1 MSLKERYEKGK
12 TTLLNDRSICKG
24 NRALFTR
31 FFDWEEEK
39 LKRIND
45 LPEID
50 NSSYK
55 TLHGYINRFRNV
67 NKWFENKPWKNLT
80 LAEIKGVYRDL
91 EDGKI
96 KNRNGKR
103 FEDRRSYY
111 NKVFK
116 SKPFKLAGKN
126 EEVKQALEFFTDR
139 RKKEVRFVNEKNFK
153 RMISVLSKPQHF
165 ALFWLAW
172 DIGENI
178 NSLLR
183 LTKKNFKKQINRQ
196 TKEPEYLVY
205 LSQTNLKRS
214 RQSRSEP
221 TLYQETVRYL
231 EIVLQSLN
239 DEDLIFPFGYRQALK
254 IFDSAAKKS
263 NAKCEPNSNKPS
275 WKDLRSGMACYLFS
289 QGWHSDDIN
298 LRLGHS
304 ISSRELDVYLNYMA
318 QNRKRAKKIM
328 YNNNL
333 EDVKDDLEEARR
345 REKLLLNR
353 FERQKRDVEE
363 QGMKIIQLE
372 KAMRDVRDFGDVAS
386 NLFENKEVQRALLQS
401 MMKKGFGK
409 QLMNLYGRGNKRQ
422 QIIDHVNQS
431 FSPDCPNEFSQTEK
445 EKIFND
451 ANSCISRFYKF
462 TDGQNKQI

>member
-1 MSLKERYEKGK
+1 MSLKESYEKGK
-12 TTLLNDRSICKG
+12 AGLLNDKSICKE
-24 NRALFTR
+24 NRELFKE
-31 FFDWEEEK
+31 FFIWEEEK

-45 LPEID
+45 LPDID

-55 TLHGYINRFRNV
+55 TLYGYLRRFKNV
-67 NKWFENKPWKNLT
+67 NNWFENKPWKNLT
-80 LAEIKGVYRDL
+80 LAEIKRVYKDL

-139 RKKEVRFVNEKNFK
+139 RKKEVRFINEENFK
-153 RMISVLSKPQHF
+153 KIISVLSKPQHLV
-165 ALFWLAW
+165 LFWLAW

-178 NSLLR
+178 NSLLE
-183 LTKKNFKKQINRQ
+183 LTKRNFKKQINRQ
-196 TKEPEYLVY
+196 TKEPEYLIY
-205 LSQTNLKRS
+205 LSQDKLKRS

-231 EIVLQSLN
+231 DMVLQGLN
-239 DEDLIFPFGYRQALK
+239 DDDLIFPFGYRQSLK
-254 IFDSAAKKS
+254 IFDSAVKKS
-263 NAKCEPNSNKPS
+263 NAKCEPDNGKPS
-275 WKDLRSGMACYLFS
+275 WKDLRSGMACHLFS

-318 QNRKRAKKIM
+318 QNRNRAKKIL

-333 EDVKDDLEEARR
+333 EDVKNDLEEVRQ
-345 REKLLLNR
+345 REKLYSNR
-353 FERQKRDVEE
+353 LERQKEDIE
-363 QGMKIIQLE
+363 QQKMKILKLE
-372 KAMRDVRDFGDVAS
+372 NAMKDKVKFDDIAQ
-386 NLFENKEVQRALLQS
+386 NLFENKEVQKALLQV
-401 MMKKGFGK
+401 MLKKGFGK
-409 QLMNLYGRGNKRQ
+409 QLMELVAK
-422 QIIDHVNQS
+422 
-431 FSPDCPNEFSQTEK
+431 
-445 EKIFND
+445 
-451 ANSCISRFYKF
+451 
-462 TDGQNKQI
+462 

>member
-1 MSLKERYEKGK
+1 MSFKERYEKGK
-12 TTLLNDRSICKG
+12 TKLLKDRFVCKE
-24 NRALFTR
+24 NRELFTK
-31 FFDWEEEK
+31 FFAWEEEK

-50 NSSYK
+50 DSSYK
-55 TLHGYINRFRNV
+55 TLHGYVNRFRNV

-80 LAEIKGVYRDL
+80 LAEIKSVYRDL

-139 RKKEVRFVNEKNFK
+139 RKKEVRFVNEENFK
-153 RMISVLSKPQHF
+153 KMISVLSRPQHF

-178 NSLLR
+178 NSLLK

-205 LSQTNLKRS
+205 LPQNKLKRS

-231 EIVLQSLN
+231 DMVLQGLN
-239 DEDLIFPFGYRQALK
+239 DDNLIFPFGYRQALK
-254 IFDSAAKKS
+254 IFDSAVKKS

-298 LRLGHS
+298 LRLGHT

-318 QNRKRAKKIM
+318 QDRKRAKKIL

-333 EDVKDDLEEARR
+333 EDVKNDLEEARQ
-345 REKLLLNR
+345 REKLHSNR
-353 FERQKRDVEE
+353 LERQKEDIE
-363 QGMKIIQLE
+363 QQRMKILKLE
-372 KAMRDVRDFGDVAS
+372 NTMKDKVKFDDIAQ
-386 NLFENKEVQRALLQS
+386 NLFENEKVQEALLQV
-401 MMKKGFGK
+401 MLKKGFGK
-409 QLMNLYGRGNKRQ
+409 QLMELADK
-422 QIIDHVNQS
+422 
-431 FSPDCPNEFSQTEK
+431 
-445 EKIFND
+445 
-451 ANSCISRFYKF
+451 
-462 TDGQNKQI
+462 

>member
-1 MSLKERYEKGK
+1 MSLKDRYEKGK
-12 TTLLNDRSICKG
+12 TKLLNDKSICKE
-24 NRALFTR
+24 NRELFTE
-31 FFDWEEEK
+31 FFAWEEEK

-45 LPEID
+45 LPKID
-50 NSSYK
+50 DSSYK

-80 LAEIKGVYRDL
+80 LAEIKSVYRDL

-139 RKKEVRFVNEKNFK
+139 RKKEVRFVNEENFK
-153 RMISVLSKPQHF
+153 KMISVLSKPQHF

-178 NSLLR
+178 NSLLK
-183 LTKKNFKKQINRQ
+183 LTKRNFKKQTNRQ
-196 TKEPEYLVY
+196 TKESEYLVH
-205 LSQTNLKRS
+205 LSQDKLKRS

-231 EIVLQSLN
+231 DMVLQGLN
-239 DEDLIFPFGYRQALK
+239 DDDLIFPFGYRQALK
-254 IFDSAAKKS
+254 IFDSAVKKS
-263 NAKCEPNSNKPS
+263 NAKCEPDSNKPS

-298 LRLGHS
+298 LRLGHT

-318 QNRKRAKKIM
+318 QNRKRAKKIL

-333 EDVKDDLEEARR
+333 EDVKNDLEEARQ
-345 REKLLLNR
+345 REKLHSNR
-353 FERQKRDVEE
+353 LERQKEDIE
-363 QGMKIIQLE
+363 QQRIKILKLENAMKDKVKFDDIAQ
-372 KAMRDVRDFGDVAS
+372 
-386 NLFENKEVQRALLQS
+386 NLFENEKVQEALLHV
-401 MMKKGFGK
+401 MLKKGFGK
-409 QLMNLYGRGNKRQ
+409 QLMELAGK
-422 QIIDHVNQS
+422 
-431 FSPDCPNEFSQTEK
+431 
-445 EKIFND
+445 
-451 ANSCISRFYKF
+451 
-462 TDGQNKQI
+462 